1 MAIYHLE
8 AKVVSRGTG
17 RSAVAASAYLSCSKI
32 LNDYDGVQ
40 HDYTR
45 KKGLVWQEIFLPE
58 FAPSEWKERG
68 VLWNAVEENEKT
80 KDSRLAREFVVA
92 LPIELSEAQ
101 WEKLLS
107 DFISGTFVA
116 DGMCADVAIHDPYP
130 PGHNPHAH
138 IMLTVRPLDEK
149 GNWQYKT
156 QKEYLC
162 VKNGEEQGFTADEFK
177 IAQTEGWEKQYQY
190 KVGRKKV
197 YLPPSEAEN
206 HGYERASKHPKSTK
220 FGRQNHIA
228 ERWNSEEQLVLWRAA
243 WADVT
248 NRHLETAG
256 HEERIDHRSHADR
269 GLTEQ
274 PTIHEGVVAR
284 ALEKKGIVSDRCELN
299 RQIKADNALLRELKA
314 TVKKLMQAVKA
325 SVPALAEAM
334 ESLRA
339 NMVVFRYQ
347 IRYAGFGK
355 HKLSENLNVFK
366 PDLERYTL
374 LVQQIKNKAKERK
387 TLLAEKKET
396 PFYQFVAH
404 NDLAKQIAELTEDL
418 EELKSEKTML
428 LSSFDCSEDT
438 GIAEV
443 KKSVAAME
451 ENLKRLTKQ
460 EEKYAAELE
469 DALKQFSELR
479 EQAKNV
485 DSAELL
491 EQRAALQSDKI
502 QAATS
507 KIKSAYGEKFDP
519 LILFDSK
526 RDVSELLGEKTEV
539 QSVREHLQ
547 KKQKQTEQS
556 VKKLQRNTSRNGK
569 IPFPPADFYR
579 RSFNKFMHL
588 TFCWRFALP

>member
-45 KKGLVWQEIFLPE
+45 KKGLVWQKVFLPE
-58 FAPSEWKERG
+58 FAPSEWKERS

-92 LPIELSEAQ
+92 LPIELNETQ

-107 DFISGTFVA
+107 DFISDTFVA

-177 IAQTEGWEKQYQY
+177 AAQTEGWEKQYQY

-197 YLPPSEAEN
+197 YLPLYEAEN

-220 FGRQNHIA
+220 FGRQNPIA
-228 ERWNSEEQLVLWRAA
+228 ERWNSEEQLVLWRTA
-243 WADVT
+243 WANVT
-248 NRHLETAG
+248 NRHLENAG

-284 ALEKKGIVSDRCELN
+284 ALEKKGVVSERCELN
-299 RQIKADNALLRELKA
+299 RQIKADNALLRELKT

-339 NMVVFRYQ
+339 NMVIFRYQ

-355 HKLSENLNVFK
+355 HKLSESLNVLK

-374 LVQQIKNKAKERK
+374 LVQQIKNKTKERK
-387 TLLAEKKET
+387 TLLAEKKAT

-418 EELKSEKTML
+418 EELKSEKTMI

-479 EQAKNV
+479 EQAKDV
-485 DSAELL
+485 DSAELS
-491 EQRAALQSDKI
+491 EQRIALQGEKI
-502 QAATS
+502 QSATS
-507 KIKSAYGEKFDP
+507 KIKAAYGEKFDP

-539 QSVREHLQ
+539 QSVREQ
-547 KKQKQTEQS
+547 DRKS
-556 VKKLQRNTSRNGK
+556 VV
-569 IPFPPADFYR
+569 
-579 RSFNKFMHL
+579 
-588 TFCWRFALP
+588 

>member
-1 MAIYHLE
+1 M
-8 AKVVSRGTG
+8 T
-17 RSAVAASAYLSCSKI
+17 
-32 LNDYDGVQ
+32 
-40 HDYTR
+40 
-45 KKGLVWQEIFLPE
+45 
-58 FAPSEWKERG
+58 
-68 VLWNAVEENEKT
+68 ENEKT

-107 DFISGTFVA
+107 DFISDTFVA
-116 DGMCADVAIHDPYP
+116 DGMCAGVAIHDPHP

-138 IMLTVRPLDEK
+138 IMLTVCPLDEK

-177 IAQTEGWEKQYQY
+177 TVQTEGWEKQYQY

-220 FGRQNHIA
+220 FGRQNPIA

-299 RQIKADNALLRELKA
+299 RQIKADNALLRELK
-314 TVKKLMQAVKA
+314 TTMKKLMQAVKV
-325 SVPALAEAM
+325 SIPALAEAM

-339 NMVVFRYQ
+339 NMVIFRYQ

-355 HKLSENLNVFK
+355 HKLSEKLNVLK

-374 LVQQIKNKAKERK
+374 LVQQIKNKTKERK
-387 TLLAEKKET
+387 TLLTEKKAT

-443 KKSVAAME
+443 KKSIAAME

-469 DALKQFSELR
+469 DALKQYAELK
-479 EQAKNV
+479 EQAV
-485 DSAELL
+485 GIDAAELIEARL
-491 EQRAALQSDKI
+491 AVREEKEHSAVEKV
-502 QAATS
+502 
-507 KIKSAYGEKFDP
+507 KSAYSEKYDP
-519 LILFDSK
+519 MLMHDSK
-526 RDVSELLGEKTEV
+526 RDVANLLHEEAEV
-539 QSVREHLQ
+539 RSVREFVR
-547 KKQKQTEQS
+547 QKQQQQAQQKQN
-556 VKKLQRNTSRNGK
+556 KKK
-569 IPFPPADFYR
+569 R
-579 RSFNKFMHL
+579 RDS
-588 TFCWRFALP
+588 WER

>member
-17 RSAVAASAYLSCSKI
+17 RSAVAAAAYLSCSKI
-32 LNDYDGVQ
+32 LNDYDGIQ

-45 KKGLVWQEIFLPE
+45 KKGLVWQEVFLPK

-107 DFISGTFVA
+107 DFISDTFVA

-149 GNWQYKT
+149 GKWQYKT

-220 FGRQNHIA
+220 FGRQNPIA

-314 TVKKLMQAVKA
+314 TVKKLMQEVKA

-339 NMVVFRYQ
+339 NMVIFRYQ

-355 HKLSENLNVFK
+355 HKLSESLNVLK

-374 LVQQIKNKAKERK
+374 LVQQIKNKTKKRK
-387 TLLAEKKET
+387 TLLAEKKAT

-428 LSSFDCSEDT
+428 LSSFDCNEDT

-443 KKSVAAME
+443 KKSVTAME

-479 EQAKNV
+479 EQAKDV
-485 DSAELL
+485 DSAELS
-491 EQRAALQSDKI
+491 EQRIALQGEKI
-502 QAATS
+502 QSATS
-507 KIKSAYGEKFDP
+507 KIKAAYGEKFDP
-519 LILFDSK
+519 LILLDSK
-526 RDVSELLGEKTEV
+526 RDVSELLEEKPEV
-539 QSVREHLQ
+539 QSVREHLREKQ
-547 KKQKQTEQS
+547 VQTSERKKTSKKHEQE
-556 VKKLQRNTSRNGK
+556 R
-569 IPFPPADFYR
+569 
-579 RSFNKFMHL
+579 
-588 TFCWRFALP
+588 

>member
-8 AKVVSRGTG
+8 AKVISRGTG

-40 HDYTR
+40 HDYTH
-45 KKGLVWQEIFLPE
+45 KKGLIWQQVFLPE
-58 FAPSEWKERG
+58 YAPQEWRDRS

-101 WEKLLS
+101 WKKLLS
-107 DFISGTFVA
+107 DFISDTFVA

-149 GNWQYKT
+149 GKWQYKT
-156 QKEYLC
+156 EKEYLC
-162 VKNGEEQGFTADEFK
+162 IRNGEEKGFTATEFK
-177 IAQTEGWEKQYQY
+177 TAQIDGWEKQYHY

-197 YLPPSEAEN
+197 YMPPSEAEK
-206 HGYERASKHPKSTK
+206 HGYERANKYPKSTK
-220 FGRQNHIA
+220 YGRQNPIA
-228 ERWNSEEQLVLWRAA
+228 ERWNSDEQLLVWREK

-248 NRHLETAG
+248 NRHLEAAG

-269 GLTEQ
+269 GLDEQ

-299 RQIKADNALLRELKA
+299 RQIKADNALLRDLKA
-314 TVKKLMQAVKA
+314 AVKKLMQAVKV

-339 NMVVFRYQ
+339 NMVIFRYQ

-355 HKLSENLNVFK
+355 HKLSESLNVLK
-366 PDLERYTL
+366 PDLERYSL
-374 LVQQIKNKAKERK
+374 LVQQIKNKTKERK
-387 TLLAEKKET
+387 TLLAEKKAT

-428 LSSFDCSEDT
+428 LSSFNCSEDT

-451 ENLKRLTKQ
+451 EKLKRLTKQ

-469 DALKQFSELR
+469 DALTQFSELR

-502 QAATS
+502 QAVTS
-507 KIKSAYGEKFDP
+507 KIKTAYGEKFDP

-526 RDVSELLGEKTEV
+526 RDVSELLEEKTEV

-547 KKQKQTEQS
+547 KKQEQTAERKKTSKKHEQE
-556 VKKLQRNTSRNGK
+556 R
-569 IPFPPADFYR
+569 
-579 RSFNKFMHL
+579 
-588 TFCWRFALP
+588 

>member
-32 LNDYDGVQ
+32 LNNYDGVQ

-45 KKGLVWQEIFLPE
+45 KKGLVWQQVFLPE
-58 FAPSEWKERG
+58 YAPQEWQDRC

-101 WEKLLS
+101 WKKLLS
-107 DFISGTFVA
+107 DFISDTFVTE
-116 DGMCADVAIHDPYP
+116 GMCADVAIHDPDP

-206 HGYERASKHPKSTK
+206 HGYERASKHPKSTRY
-220 FGRQNHIA
+220 GRQNPIS
-228 ERWNSEEQLVLWRAA
+228 ERWNSDEQLLVWREK

-269 GLTEQ
+269 GLDEQ

-284 ALEKKGIVSDRCELN
+284 ALEKKGIVSDRCEIN
-299 RQIKADNALLRELKA
+299 RQIKSDNALLRELKA
-314 TVKKLMQAVKA
+314 AVKKLIQAVKV

-339 NMVVFRYQ
+339 NMVIFRYQ
-347 IRYAGFGK
+347 IRYADFGK
-355 HKLSENLNVFK
+355 HKLSESLNVLK
-366 PDLERYTL
+366 PDLERYAL
-374 LVQQIKNKAKERK
+374 RVQQIKNKTKERK
-387 TLLAEKKET
+387 TLLAEKKAT

-428 LSSFDCSEDT
+428 LSSFECSEDT
-438 GIAEV
+438 GITEV

-451 ENLKRLTKQ
+451 EKLKRLTKQ

-469 DALKQFSELR
+469 DALKQFSELK

-485 DSAELL
+485 DSAELS
-491 EQRAALQSDKI
+491 EQRIALQREKI
-502 QAATS
+502 QSATS
-507 KIKSAYGEKFDP
+507 KIKAAYGEKFDP
-519 LILFDSK
+519 LILLDSK
-526 RDVSELLGEKTEV
+526 RDVSELLGEETEARSI
-539 QSVREHLQ
+539 QEHLQ
-547 KKQKQTEQS
+547 QKQQPEKQQEKAKYKEQE
-556 VKKLQRNTSRNGK
+556 R
-569 IPFPPADFYR
+569 
-579 RSFNKFMHL
+579 
-588 TFCWRFALP
+588 